1 LDSVNQIKKQIAN
14 KYNKEIDE
22 AMEIVRKASGD
33 RIAELTADNE
43 ALKGKNSNI
52 SAHLYKVQTEN
63 RE

>member
-43 ALKGKNSNI
+43 ALK
-52 SAHLYKVQTEN
+52 
-63 RE
+63 